1 MRFLSLLLGL
11 VPLVG
16 LAELGLHQFFATRA
30 PQQSDY
36 AALGP
41 ELIKLKQTGVP
52 VVVAPHWAEPL
63 VRQAAPPAFPAAE
76 LTRPDDTAFPAFLEV
91 SLLGQ
96 SAPELAG
103 FMLERTQNI
112 GKFRLSWRR
121 NPRPTPVLFDF
132 VSAVDLGEVE
142 VFTELEGER
151 RPCPR
156 GVRTRTATGG
166 LHGHVAYPRQ
176 RFDCSS
182 SRLVAVTLI
191 DDQQYRSRR
200 CVLTQLPESGSVVLR
215 FNSVPASK
223 RLVGFTGFSYFLER
237 DVENAQ
243 VELSVSELGQALGQK
258 RAAGAEGWSRFELAR
273 SAAPG
278 SVEVSVRRLASE
290 SRDFCFALEAR

>member
-1 MRFLSLLLGL
+1 MRLLSLLLGL

-16 LAELGLHQFFATRA
+16 LAELGLHQFWAKRA
-30 PQQSDY
+30 PEQADY

-52 VVVAPHWAEPL
+52 VVVAPQWAEPL
-63 VRQAAPPAFPAAE
+63 LRQAAPPAFPAAE

-96 SAPELAG
+96 SAPELEG
-103 FMLERTQNI
+103 FQVERSQHI

-121 NPRPTPVLFDF
+121 NPRPEPVLFDF

-142 VFTELEGER
+142 VFTELNGER

-156 GVRTRTATGG
+156 GVRPRTATGG

-176 RFDCSS
+176 RFECSS
-182 SRLVAVTLI
+182 NRLVAVTLI
-191 DDQQYRSRR
+191 DDSAYRPRR
-200 CVLTQLPESGSVVLR
+200 CVLTQLPESGAVVLR

-243 VELSVSELGQALGQK
+243 AELSVSELGQALGQK
-258 RAAGAEGWSRFELAR
+258 RAAGAEGWSRFELGR
-273 SAAPG
+273 GSTLG